1 MLDQETSTSVRARDL
16 KLLTLSICVGDRR
29 EKRHA
34 MFERVRSSPDSRDR
48 CARHD
53 ETMTP
58 GRGRGRRSPSL
69 VLIVEDD
76 ANVAAATAEAV
87 GAAGYRAICAHD
99 SLQAL
104 EVLAHEV
111 PAVLLVD
118 LSLPGMGGS
127 ELLRRIKTS
136 PAWCSIP
143 RVIMTGTNDPM
154 IGVREDAPVFY
165 KPLDMASL
173 VQVLQRYCD
182 RAQPRWEAERP
193 TPG

>member
-1 MLDQETSTSVRARDL
+1 
-16 KLLTLSICVGDRR
+16 
-29 EKRHA
+29 
-34 MFERVRSSPDSRDR
+34 
-48 CARHD
+48 
-53 ETMTP
+53 MTP
-58 GRGRGRRSPSL
+58 GHGRGRRSPSL

-87 GAAGYRAICAHD
+87 GAAGYRAVCAHD
-99 SLQAL
+99 SRQAFDA
-104 EVLAHEV
+104 LAHEV
-111 PAVLLVD
+111 PAVMLVD

-136 PAWCSIP
+136 PAWSQIP

-173 VQVLQRYCD
+173 VQVLGRYCD
-182 RAQPRWEAERP
+182 RAQPRWGVEAPRP
-193 TPG
+193 E